1 MRFFLDLECGP
12 ACMVCLVST
21 MKSISE
27 VAIETGLTIDTLRY
41 YEKIGLIPE
50 LTRSPGGRRIYSEA
64 DVTWISFLIQL
75 KATGMPIVHMKKFAA
90 LRLLGDISV
99 PERIDMLKRHRD
111 EIEDSIDELRSFL
124 HVVDTK
130 IARHEKSLQQKEG
143 GIT

>member
-1 MRFFLDLECGP
+1 
-12 ACMVCLVST
+12 MVCLVST
-21 MKSISE
+21 TKSISE

-64 DVTWISFLIQL
+64 DITWISFLIQL
-75 KATGMPIVHMKKFAA
+75 KATGMPIAHMKKFAA

-99 PERIDMLKRHRD
+99 PERIDMLKRHRHA
-111 EIEDSIDELRSFL
+111 IERRIDELRSFL

-130 IARHEKSLQQKEG
+130 IARHEKSLQQKG
-143 GIT
+143 GGRSNGYRENVAQ